1 MDTCNGSAVLS
12 LQCTHRT
19 RGFTGI
25 QAIAIFS
32 RRVTY
37 AYTYSPFEEQNRFLM
52 FLHSLEL

>member
-32 RRVTY
+32 RSVT
-37 AYTYSPFEEQNRFLM
+37 
-52 FLHSLEL
+52 